1 MMALRWRYEKWP
13 MALNTARLVRTYDD
27 DVTPLLTLV
36 FAARLGSVSAWFP
49 SGEAPPGIARRP
61 TDPDRVEERG
71 SDGAS
76 EEASEEAS
84 EDASDDA
91 GELLTRRLEVVFDI
105 ALPRERVWAVMA
117 DTQHLN
123 QVFFGLS
130 SGTVVARDGDKARLR
145 GTFGFLA
152 PEYDEYPWSFDVPRQ
167 YKNMRVFTSGV
178 LKTLETECALE
189 EVGST
194 TKVRYLLAVEGSGP
208 FGSLVSAVVVHRVK
222 RGLGAVREMLEKQ
235 ARSTLPSSGAVQWP
249 PANPEREAVL
259 ARARAIA
266 DALRLDAGD
275 VDALDRV
282 VLHVADAADADVA
295 RMRPYE
301 LADAWAMPRKAML
314 QTFLRAAKGGLLRL
328 SWDVLCPS
336 CEAPSS
342 VDQLKDLPAG
352 GHCPACDID
361 FETGFDQN
369 VEATFRPEPQ
379 VRQAERLVFC
389 HGSPASTKTWLA
401 QFVVP
406 GKGQHILQLRLSA
419 GRYRLQGQG
428 VQKPSLI
435 DVVSE
440 DGAPSCSVALT
451 RSERGISLSQLPA
464 LAAGDLSIVI
474 DNNDDQPHRVQLA
487 HRAFASQAATAAD
500 VTSLGLYKEL
510 FGREVLAADQHVSVG
525 QTAIVF
531 TDLCGSTAMYER
543 VGDAAAYGLVR
554 QHFKLLFAA
563 VEAHHGRVV
572 KTVGDCVMASFDLPA
587 DAVRAGFAC
596 ITALRELKDHDGG
609 APQLGLKV
617 GVHTGACLAIEA
629 NGGIDYFG
637 RTVNIAARVESIA
650 RPDELVL
657 SWAVMAAADVKG
669 VVDEFAAAGHTVEV
683 DHKHVK
689 GIDGEVEVV
698 RIGVAVHPRP
708 KAAEAAA
715 VPSSSVPAPV
725 DSPADAPAGPPVA
738 AAASSGLGQ

>member
-1 MMALRWRYEKWP
+1 M
-13 MALNTARLVRTYDD
+13 
-27 DVTPLLTLV
+27 
-36 FAARLGSVSAWFP
+36 
-49 SGEAPPGIARRP
+49 
-61 TDPDRVEERG
+61 
-71 SDGAS
+71 
-76 EEASEEAS
+76 
-84 EDASDDA
+84 
-91 GELLTRRLEVVFDI
+91 TRRLEAVFDI
-105 ALPRERVWAVMA
+105 ALPRERVWSVMA

-123 QVFFGLS
+123 QLFFGLS
-130 SGTVVARDGDKARLR
+130 SGSVVARDGDKARLR

-152 PEYDEYPWSFDVPRQ
+152 PEYDEYPWSFDVPRH
-167 YKNMRVFTSGV
+167 YKNLRVFTSGV

-189 EVGST
+189 EVGSST
-194 TKVRYLLAVEGSGP
+194 RVRYLLNVDGAGP
-208 FGSLVSAVVVHRVK
+208 LGSLATALVVYRVK
-222 RGLGAVREMLEKQ
+222 RGLAAARQLLEQ
-235 ARSTLPSSGAVQWP
+235 LARSTWPSGAVQWP
-249 PANPEREAVL
+249 PANPQREAVL
-259 ARARAIA
+259 ARARVIA
-266 DALRLDAGD
+266 DAMNLDSGD
-275 VDALDRV
+275 VDAFDRV
-282 VLHVADAADADVA
+282 VLHVADAPDADVA

-301 LADAWAMPRKAML
+301 LADAWAIPRKAML

-336 CEAPSS
+336 CEAPTS
-342 VDQLKDLPAG
+342 VEQLKDLPAG

-361 FETGFDQN
+361 FETGFEQN

-389 HGSPASTKTWLA
+389 HGSPASTKAWLA
-401 QFVVP
+401 QFVVA
-406 GKGQHILQLRLSA
+406 GKGQHTLNLRLSA

-435 DVVSE
+435 DVVGE
-440 DGAPSCSVALT
+440 DGAASCAVTMT
-451 RSERGISLSQLPA
+451 RGEKGISLSPLPP

-525 QTAIVF
+525 QTAIMF

-554 QHFKLLFAA
+554 EHFKLLFAA
-563 VEAHHGRVV
+563 VEAHRGRVV

-596 ITALRELKDHDGG
+596 ITALRELKDNDGG
-609 APQLGLKV
+609 APQLRLKV

-657 SWAVMAAADVKG
+657 SWAVMAVSDVRG

-698 RIGVAVHPRP
+698 RIGVAVHPVP
-708 KAAEAAA
+708 KVAEPAEAA
-715 VPSSSVPAPV
+715 VSSSSSSSPEPTPADPAP
-725 DSPADAPAGPPVA
+725 APAA
-738 AAASSGLGQ
+738 APAASSGLAE